1 MSNKLNN
8 IQDSGFKVPK
18 DYFDNLEENIFA
30 NAHLDEAVQGENSTG
45 FEVPKGYFDSLENEI
60 FNKLPKTE
68 TKVIS
73 LFSKRNLVYISG
85 VAAVV
90 LIMFAVFIN
99 QTNVENINDLDVELV
114 ENYMLE
120 EDLDTYEL
128 ASLLTEEEIITINS
142 DIFTENYDDAI
153 LEDYLLENADL
164 EDIMDQ

>member
-1 MSNKLNN
+1 MSDKLNN
-8 IQDSGFKVPK
+8 IQDNGFKVPK
-18 DYFDNLEENIFA
+18 DYFNSLEEKIFA
-30 NAHLDEAVQGENSTG
+30 NAYLDEAVQGENSTG
-45 FEVPKGYFDSLENEI
+45 FDVPKGYFDSLENEI
-60 FNKLPKTE
+60 ISKLPQTE

-73 LFSKRNLVYISG
+73 LFSKTNLVYISG
-85 VAAVV
+85 AAAAV

-128 ASLLTEEEIITINS
+128 ASLLTEEEITTINT
-142 DIFTENYDDAI
+142 DIFTETYDDAI